1 MSPVNLKQSLRCSH
15 LTLTGLRIAIGGT
28 NLLPLSKSI
37 ATVLTNT
44 NMTDKEKREQV
55 QQTLDYMIA
64 EGMVKKVK
72 GGYRLKTEREL
83 EEEMAL
89 LDA

>member
-1 MSPVNLKQSLRCSH
+1 MKKDGICL
-15 LTLTGLRIAIGGT
+15 A
-28 NLLPLSKSI
+28 
-37 ATVLTNT
+37 
-44 NMTDKEKREQV
+44 NMTEKEKREQV

-64 EGMVKKVK
+64 EGMVVKVK

-89 LDA
+89 LNE

>member
-1 MSPVNLKQSLRCSH
+1 MMRAGICQ
-15 LTLTGLRIAIGGT
+15 A
-28 NLLPLSKSI
+28 
-37 ATVLTNT
+37 
-44 NMTDKEKREQV
+44 NMTEKQKREQV

-64 EGMVKKVK
+64 EGMVVKVK

-89 LDA
+89 LDE